1 MLAIYKRK
9 VRSYFNSMIGCVFAA
24 FLTII
29 GGVYF
34 MVYNLYSGYPFFAYS
49 LAGVIFMLLISVP
62 VLSMKSFA
70 EDRKNKTDQ
79 LLLTSPVSLVE
90 IVLGKYLAMVTV
102 FAIPCVIYCIFPL
115 IIKLQGTAHFLVDYS
130 SILAFFL
137 LGCVFIAIGM
147 FLSSLTE
154 SPVIAAITTCA
165 ALFFFYLLDNLLQYF
180 PSSAISNLVI
190 WIIIFALIG
199 LLIYHITKNQMIA
212 GIVTG
217 IGCIAGIVVY
227 FVKKTL
233 LESLEID
240 LEQLEEEQQDNGGY
254 EKNGYEELSGY
265 TGEGTELVLPSS
277 IEDTVMSGVA
287 SLAFKDNTKI
297 TSVEVPEGMRYID
310 VSAFEGCTG
319 LKKITLP
326 DSLTWIG
333 GYAFSGCTSL
343 ETVVFGNQAVEI
355 EGSAFRDCVALRD
368 VELPASENYLW
379 DSAFCGA
386 GAGGYIHIGDGST
399 VKGCCFMDSG
409 FEEAVFGKECI
420 FEGFG
425 TFSGSKIKKI
435 TLGEGITEL
444 PSTFASFCDNLEQVD
459 MPESLTKIPD
469 DCFSASPKM
478 EKEQ

>member
-1 MLAIYKRK
+1 MLAIYKRE

-190 WIIIFALIG
+190 
-199 LLIYHITKNQMIA
+199 
-212 GIVTG
+212 
-217 IGCIAGIVVY
+217 CIVVY

-233 LESLEID
+233 LESLFST
-240 LEQLEEEQQDNGGY
+240 LLGH
-254 EKNGYEELSGY
+254 
-265 TGEGTELVLPSS
+265 LVLTDIFYNFSQNYIFDLGGLLTYLS
-277 IEDTVMSGVA
+277 LIILLVFLTVQ
-287 SLAFKDNTKI
+287 T
-297 TSVEVPEGMRYID
+297 
-310 VSAFEGCTG
+310 FE
-319 LKKITLP
+319 KRRW
-326 DSLTWIG
+326 S
-333 GYAFSGCTSL
+333 
-343 ETVVFGNQAVEI
+343 
-355 EGSAFRDCVALRD
+355 
-368 VELPASENYLW
+368 
-379 DSAFCGA
+379 
-386 GAGGYIHIGDGST
+386 
-399 VKGCCFMDSG
+399 
-409 FEEAVFGKECI
+409 
-420 FEGFG
+420 
-425 TFSGSKIKKI
+425 
-435 TLGEGITEL
+435 
-444 PSTFASFCDNLEQVD
+444 
-459 MPESLTKIPD
+459 
-469 DCFSASPKM
+469 
-478 EKEQ
+478 

>member
-1 MLAIYKRK
+1 MLAIYKRE

-137 LGCVFIAIGM
+137 LGCVFIAI
-147 FLSSLTE
+147 
-154 SPVIAAITTCA
+154 TTCA

-233 LESLEID
+233 LESLFSA
-240 LEQLEEEQQDNGGY
+240 LLGH
-254 EKNGYEELSGY
+254 
-265 TGEGTELVLPSS
+265 LVLTDIFYNFSQNYIFDLGGLLTYLS
-277 IEDTVMSGVA
+277 LIILLVFLTVQ
-287 SLAFKDNTKI
+287 T
-297 TSVEVPEGMRYID
+297 
-310 VSAFEGCTG
+310 FE
-319 LKKITLP
+319 KRRW
-326 DSLTWIG
+326 S
-333 GYAFSGCTSL
+333 
-343 ETVVFGNQAVEI
+343 
-355 EGSAFRDCVALRD
+355 
-368 VELPASENYLW
+368 
-379 DSAFCGA
+379 
-386 GAGGYIHIGDGST
+386 
-399 VKGCCFMDSG
+399 
-409 FEEAVFGKECI
+409 
-420 FEGFG
+420 
-425 TFSGSKIKKI
+425 
-435 TLGEGITEL
+435 
-444 PSTFASFCDNLEQVD
+444 
-459 MPESLTKIPD
+459 
-469 DCFSASPKM
+469 
-478 EKEQ
+478 

>member
-1 MLAIYKRK
+1 
-9 VRSYFNSMIGCVFAA
+9 
-24 FLTII
+24 
-29 GGVYF
+29 
-34 MVYNLYSGYPFFAYS
+34 
-49 LAGVIFMLLISVP
+49 MLLISVP

-154 SPVIAAITTCA
+154 SPVIAAISTCA

-233 LESLEID
+233 LESLFSA
-240 LEQLEEEQQDNGGY
+240 LLGH
-254 EKNGYEELSGY
+254 
-265 TGEGTELVLPSS
+265 LVLTDIFYNFSQNYIFDLGGLLTYLS
-277 IEDTVMSGVA
+277 LIILLVFLTVQ
-287 SLAFKDNTKI
+287 T
-297 TSVEVPEGMRYID
+297 
-310 VSAFEGCTG
+310 FE
-319 LKKITLP
+319 KRRW
-326 DSLTWIG
+326 S
-333 GYAFSGCTSL
+333 
-343 ETVVFGNQAVEI
+343 
-355 EGSAFRDCVALRD
+355 
-368 VELPASENYLW
+368 
-379 DSAFCGA
+379 
-386 GAGGYIHIGDGST
+386 
-399 VKGCCFMDSG
+399 
-409 FEEAVFGKECI
+409 
-420 FEGFG
+420 
-425 TFSGSKIKKI
+425 
-435 TLGEGITEL
+435 
-444 PSTFASFCDNLEQVD
+444 
-459 MPESLTKIPD
+459 
-469 DCFSASPKM
+469 
-478 EKEQ
+478 

>member
-1 MLAIYKRK
+1 MLAIYKRE
-9 VRSYFNSMIGCVFAA
+9 VHSYFNSMIGCVFAA

-90 IVLGKYLAMVTV
+90 IILGKYLAMVTV

-165 ALFFFYLLDNLLQYF
+165 ALF
-180 PSSAISNLVI
+180 
-190 WIIIFALIG
+190 
-199 LLIYHITKNQMIA
+199 QMIA

-233 LESLEID
+233 LESLFST
-240 LEQLEEEQQDNGGY
+240 LLGH
-254 EKNGYEELSGY
+254 
-265 TGEGTELVLPSS
+265 LVLTDIFYNFSQNYIFDLGGLLTYLS
-277 IEDTVMSGVA
+277 LIILLVFLTVQ
-287 SLAFKDNTKI
+287 T
-297 TSVEVPEGMRYID
+297 
-310 VSAFEGCTG
+310 FE
-319 LKKITLP
+319 KRRW
-326 DSLTWIG
+326 S
-333 GYAFSGCTSL
+333 
-343 ETVVFGNQAVEI
+343 
-355 EGSAFRDCVALRD
+355 
-368 VELPASENYLW
+368 
-379 DSAFCGA
+379 
-386 GAGGYIHIGDGST
+386 
-399 VKGCCFMDSG
+399 
-409 FEEAVFGKECI
+409 
-420 FEGFG
+420 
-425 TFSGSKIKKI
+425 
-435 TLGEGITEL
+435 
-444 PSTFASFCDNLEQVD
+444 
-459 MPESLTKIPD
+459 
-469 DCFSASPKM
+469 
-478 EKEQ
+478 

>member
-1 MLAIYKRK
+1 MLAIYKRE

-165 ALFFFYLLDNLLQYF
+165 ALFFFYLLDNLLQY
-180 PSSAISNLVI
+180 
-190 WIIIFALIG
+190 
-199 LLIYHITKNQMIA
+199 HITKTQMIA
-212 GIVTG
+212 GIVTS

-233 LESLEID
+233 LESLFST
-240 LEQLEEEQQDNGGY
+240 LLGH
-254 EKNGYEELSGY
+254 
-265 TGEGTELVLPSS
+265 LVLTDIFYNFSQNYIFDLGGLLTYLS
-277 IEDTVMSGVA
+277 LIILLVFLTVQ
-287 SLAFKDNTKI
+287 T
-297 TSVEVPEGMRYID
+297 
-310 VSAFEGCTG
+310 FE
-319 LKKITLP
+319 KRRW
-326 DSLTWIG
+326 S
-333 GYAFSGCTSL
+333 
-343 ETVVFGNQAVEI
+343 
-355 EGSAFRDCVALRD
+355 
-368 VELPASENYLW
+368 
-379 DSAFCGA
+379 
-386 GAGGYIHIGDGST
+386 
-399 VKGCCFMDSG
+399 
-409 FEEAVFGKECI
+409 
-420 FEGFG
+420 
-425 TFSGSKIKKI
+425 
-435 TLGEGITEL
+435 
-444 PSTFASFCDNLEQVD
+444 
-459 MPESLTKIPD
+459 
-469 DCFSASPKM
+469 
-478 EKEQ
+478 

>member
-1 MLAIYKRK
+1 MLAIYKRE

-49 LAGVIFMLLISVP
+49 LAGVIFMLLI
-62 VLSMKSFA
+62 
-70 EDRKNKTDQ
+70 
-79 LLLTSPVSLVE
+79 SPVSLVE

-233 LESLEID
+233 LESLFSA
-240 LEQLEEEQQDNGGY
+240 LLGH
-254 EKNGYEELSGY
+254 
-265 TGEGTELVLPSS
+265 LVLTDIFYNFSQNYIFDLGGLLTYLS
-277 IEDTVMSGVA
+277 LIILLVFLTVQ
-287 SLAFKDNTKI
+287 T
-297 TSVEVPEGMRYID
+297 
-310 VSAFEGCTG
+310 FE
-319 LKKITLP
+319 KRRW
-326 DSLTWIG
+326 S
-333 GYAFSGCTSL
+333 
-343 ETVVFGNQAVEI
+343 
-355 EGSAFRDCVALRD
+355 
-368 VELPASENYLW
+368 
-379 DSAFCGA
+379 
-386 GAGGYIHIGDGST
+386 
-399 VKGCCFMDSG
+399 
-409 FEEAVFGKECI
+409 
-420 FEGFG
+420 
-425 TFSGSKIKKI
+425 
-435 TLGEGITEL
+435 
-444 PSTFASFCDNLEQVD
+444 
-459 MPESLTKIPD
+459 
-469 DCFSASPKM
+469 
-478 EKEQ
+478 